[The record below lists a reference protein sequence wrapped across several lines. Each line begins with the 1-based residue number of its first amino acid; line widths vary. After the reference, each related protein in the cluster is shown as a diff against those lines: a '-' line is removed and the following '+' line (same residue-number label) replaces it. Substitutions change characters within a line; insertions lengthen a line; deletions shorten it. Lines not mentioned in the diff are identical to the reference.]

1 MRNCVRLVLLILGLI
16 GSMIFGFAFATSIF
30 KPGYVEE
37 IAKDMVRAQVERK
50 THEKIAAIDAKFLSG
65 KAGVI
70 LKQHSEKIEQTK
82 QQLMANIP
90 ERVATIIAEMR
101 NLDCECRQKVGKSL
115 RDGLELHLLGATA
128 AQERLVGLI
137 RTQYMETAEKLT
149 REFRIF
155 TGTNALVFMLLAAA
169 AYFKRRAGMF
179 LLAPALVLVVAA
191 VFTGSLY
198 LFNQNW
204 LHTIIF
210 SDYVGIGYVGYMAIA
225 FVFLCDILFNRA
237 RVTAKLANLSLHA
250 VGSAVQVMP
259 C

>member
-1 MRNCVRLVLLILGLI
+1 MLNRVRLVLLILGLL
-16 GSMIFGFAFATSIF
+16 GAMFFGFAFTTSIF
-30 KPGYVEE
+30 NPGYVEE
-37 IAKDMVRAQVERK
+37 IAKEMIRAQVERK
-50 THEKIAAIDAKFLSG
+50 THEKIAVLDAKFLAG
-65 KAGVI
+65 KAGVL
-70 LKQHSEKIEQTK
+70 LKQHSEEMERT
-82 QQLMANIP
+82 QQLLITNIP

-210 SDYVGIGYVGYMAIA
+210 SDYVGMGYVGYMAIA
-225 FVFLCDILFNRA
+225 FAFLCDILFNRA
-237 RVTAKLANLSLHA
+237 RITAELVNLSLHA
-250 VGSAVQVMP
+250 VGSAVQVIP